1 VEIGQ
6 MFIETEATPNPATM
20 KFLPG
25 RVLSERGGVDCP
37 SPEVAAA
44 LSPLAERLFQI
55 DGVAGVMIGRDSVA
69 VTKTDAA
76 SWGVL
81 KLQVL
86 GLLVEHL
93 TFGHRVLNEDRS
105 VGIAAEN
112 DGDGIGGR
120 IKALIETR
128 VRPVVARDGGD
139 IVFDRFD
146 DGVVYLRMR
155 GACAGCPSATLTLKN
170 GVEAMLKTYV
180 PEVVA
185 VRQVI

>member
-1 VEIGQ
+1 
-6 MFIETEATPNPATM
+6 MFIETEPTPNPATM

-25 RVLSERGGVDCP
+25 RVLSEGGSVDCP
-37 SPEVAAA
+37 SPEAAAA
-44 LSPLAERLFQI
+44 LSPLAERLFQL
-55 DGVAGVMIGRDSVA
+55 DGVAGVMIGRESVA

-93 TFGHRVLNEDRS
+93 TLGHRILCEDRVAES
-105 VGIAAEN
+105 AAVES
-112 DGDGIGGR
+112 DGGIGGR

-146 DGVVYLRMR
+146 DGIVYLRMK

-185 VRQVI
+185 VRQVV

>member
-1 VEIGQ
+1 
-6 MFIETEATPNPATM
+6 MFIETETTPNPATL

-25 RVLSERGGVDCP
+25 RVLSERGSVDCP
-37 SPEVAAA
+37 SPEAAA
-44 LSPLAERLFQI
+44 ELSPLAERLFQI

-69 VTKTDAA
+69 VTKTETA
-76 SWGVL
+76 SWGIL

-93 TFGHRVLNEDRS
+93 TFGHRVLNQERS
-105 VGIAAEN
+105 VEPVAAGS
-112 DGDGIGGR
+112 GDGIGDR
-120 IKALIETR
+120 IRALIEDR

-146 DGVVYLRMR
+146 DGIVYLRMK

-185 VRQVI
+185 VRQAT